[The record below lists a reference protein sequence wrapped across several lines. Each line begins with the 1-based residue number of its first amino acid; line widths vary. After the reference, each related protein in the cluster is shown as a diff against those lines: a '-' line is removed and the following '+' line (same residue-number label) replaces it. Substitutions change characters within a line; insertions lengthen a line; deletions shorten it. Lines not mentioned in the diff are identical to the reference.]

1 MQLDPRRVL
10 TFREV
15 ARQGSFSLAAETLAL
30 SQPAVSQ
37 QVASL
42 ERSLGARLLRRGR
55 GAGGLAL
62 TEAGRTLLAHAD
74 ALAERL
80 ALAETQ
86 LGEQLEAADRR
97 VRLGAFPSALAT
109 LVPAAL
115 ARVLADDPAV
125 EAEVAEGPADV
136 VTAGVRDGGL
146 HLGVCYEDPSD
157 PVDSGG
163 LERREL
169 LREPMYAAVP
179 SGHPLAGRDEIRLAE
194 LRDERWIAG
203 LRDGLI
209 RRACATEGFE
219 PRLAFQTADP
229 LATRALVAAGLGV
242 TLMPA
247 LSARDATPGVRA
259 LPIGPTRPAPRRTV
273 FAVAPAGGRRPAVV
287 ARALDALAEAAQSAS
302 VGP

>member
-15 ARQGSFSLAAETLAL
+15 AHQGSFSLAAEALAL

-37 QVASL
+37 QVSSL
-42 ERSLGARLLRRGR
+42 ERGLGARLLHRGR

-62 TEAGRTLLAHAD
+62 TDAGRTLLAHAD

-86 LGEQLEAADRR
+86 LGEQLAAEGRR

-125 EAEVAEGPADV
+125 EAEVVEGPAEV

-146 HLGVCYEDPSD
+146 HLGVCWEDPRD
-157 PVDSGG
+157 PAGTDG

-169 LREPMYAAVP
+169 MREPMYAAVA
-179 SGHPLAGRDEIRLAE
+179 SGHPLADRDAIRLSE

-209 RRACATEGFE
+209 RRACVAEGFE

-247 LSARDATPGVRA
+247 LSVREETPGIRA
-259 LPIGPTRPAPRRTV
+259 LPIGPPRPAPRRTV
-273 FAVAPAGGRRPAVV
+273 FAVAPAAGRRPAVV
-287 ARALDALAEAAQSAS
+287 ARTLDALAAVAQSAS

>member
-15 ARQGSFSLAAETLAL
+15 AHQGSFSLAAEALAL

-37 QVASL
+37 QVSSL
-42 ERSLGARLLRRGR
+42 ERGLGARLLHRGR

-62 TEAGRTLLAHAD
+62 TDAGRTLLAHAD

-86 LGEQLEAADRR
+86 LGEQLAAEGRR
-97 VRLGAFPSALAT
+97 MRLGAFPSALAT

-125 EAEVAEGPADV
+125 EAEVAEGPAEV
-136 VTAGVRDGGL
+136 VMAGVRDGGL
-146 HLGVCYEDPSD
+146 HLGVCWEAPEDPAGT
-157 PVDSGG
+157 GG

-169 LREPMYAAVP
+169 MREPMYAAVA
-179 SGHPLAGRDEIRLAE
+179 SGHPLADRDAIRLSE

-209 RRACATEGFE
+209 RRACVAEGFE

-229 LATRALVAAGLGV
+229 LASRALVAAGLGV

-247 LSARDATPGVRA
+247 LSVREETPGIRA
-259 LPIGPTRPAPRRTV
+259 LPVHGAAPWRTV
-273 FAVAPAGGRRPAVV
+273 FAVAPAAGRRPAVV
-287 ARALDALAEAAQSAS
+287 ARTLDALAAVAQSAS